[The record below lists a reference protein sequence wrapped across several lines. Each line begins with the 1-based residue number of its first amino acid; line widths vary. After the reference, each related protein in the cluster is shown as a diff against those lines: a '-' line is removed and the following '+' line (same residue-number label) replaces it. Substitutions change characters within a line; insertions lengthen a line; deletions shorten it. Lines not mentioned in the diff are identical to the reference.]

1 LDISANFFWRV
12 IVLFWLLKAAK
23 IEVILYIQELFIV
36 FILFIFPGVM
46 FGENKDLALD
56 EKGYTESKD
65 NFCSPKVL
73 YAVSS
78 LESSLGES

>member
-1 LDISANFFWRV
+1 
-12 IVLFWLLKAAK
+12 
-23 IEVILYIQELFIV
+23 
-36 FILFIFPGVM
+36 M

-78 LESSLGES
+78 LESSLGESWSISFIKFPRHMRSGEDELDKADADIF